1 MNFIDWYTDRMDIW
15 RVVAVESDNLTK
27 HTRIQMYA
35 GIPCRVYTTSAERI
49 NMQRT
54 AAEAV
59 QDIKLACSN
68 DIDIRIGD
76 EVLIARG
83 GGLGKANEPTR
94 AFVADTHQFYEPFGA
109 AIPGLAHQEIRLQMQ
124 ERVD

>member
-1 MNFIDWYTDRMDIW
+1 MNFIDWYTDRMDVW
-15 RVVAVESDNLTK
+15 RVVAVESDNLTR

-35 GIPCRVYTTSAERI
+35 GIPCRVYTTGAERI

-76 EVLIARG
+76 EVLITRG
-83 GGLGKANEPTR
+83 GGLGKENEPTR
-94 AFVADTHQFYEPFGA
+94 AFVADAHQFYEPFGA